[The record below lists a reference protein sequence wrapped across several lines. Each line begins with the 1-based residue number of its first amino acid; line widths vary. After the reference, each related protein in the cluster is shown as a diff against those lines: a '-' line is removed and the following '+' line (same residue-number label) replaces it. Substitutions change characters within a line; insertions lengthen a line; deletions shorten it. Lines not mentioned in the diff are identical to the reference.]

1 MTIGGEVEGELAA
14 VREILLELMG
24 AGGEPLAGEEDF
36 ARLALRI
43 FRLQCR
49 GNAVYGA
56 FVRGRGIDPDGVDD
70 WRSIPPVPTAAF
82 REFPL
87 VTGSP
92 GPDALVFRTSGTTG
106 GRERRG
112 EHHVADP
119 SIYHASLLP
128 PFRQALLPDGARL
141 PVAALLPPPSLVR
154 DSSLGHMVQ
163 VVMDRLAAPGGGW
176 FVDASGAID
185 EPAFLGLLEEATAA
199 GTPLLLVGTAFAWVH
214 WMDLMDARGI
224 RLALPRGSRIME
236 TGGFKGRSR
245 SVPRDDLYAGLSE
258 RLGIPLAAIVNEYG
272 MTELL
277 SQFYEPVLSG
287 EAPAEPG
294 ERYHVGPSWVRTR
307 VLHPE
312 TLEEVPPGQA
322 GLLCHVDLA
331 NVRSVMA
338 VLTSDLGVRVGTGFR
353 VLGRAPGA
361 EPRGCSLVMEELLAP
376 RERGG

>member
-1 MTIGGEVEGELAA
+1 MAVGGEVEAELAA
-14 VREILLELMG
+14 VREMLLEVM
-24 AGGEPLAGEEDF
+24 GGEGEALAAEEDF

-56 FVRGRGIDPDGVDD
+56 LVRGRGIDPEGVDD

-87 VTGSP
+87 VTGP
-92 GPDALVFRTSGTTG
+92 LGAEALVFRTSGTTG

-119 SIYHASLLP
+119 SLYRASLLS
-128 PFRQALLPDGARL
+128 PFRQALLPDGAGL
-141 PVAALLPPPSLVR
+141 PVAALLPPPSLVP
-154 DSSLGHMVQ
+154 DSSLGFMVAD
-163 VVMDRLAAPGGGW
+163 VMERLAAPGGGW

-185 EPAFLGLLEEATAA
+185 EPGFLGLLEGAVAA

-214 WMDLMDARGI
+214 WMDLMDARGL

-245 SVPRDDLYAGLSE
+245 SVPRDELYIGLSG
-258 RLGIPLAAIVNEYG
+258 RLGVPLEAIVNEYG

-277 SQFYEPVLSG
+277 SQF
-287 EAPAEPG
+287 
-294 ERYHVGPSWVRTR
+294 
-307 VLHPE
+307 
-312 TLEEVPPGQA
+312 
-322 GLLCHVDLA
+322 
-331 NVRSVMA
+331 
-338 VLTSDLGVRVGTGFR
+338 
-353 VLGRAPGA
+353 
-361 EPRGCSLVMEELLAP
+361 
-376 RERGG
+376 

>member
-1 MTIGGEVEGELAA
+1 MADGGELETELAE
-14 VREILLELMG
+14 VRGRLLQVMEG
-24 AGGEPLAGEEDF
+24 KDDALAGEEAF
-36 ARLALRI
+36 AALALRI

-49 GNAVYGA
+49 GNPVYGA
-56 FVRGRGIDPDGVDD
+56 FVRGRGIDPDAVEE
-70 WRSIPPVPTAAF
+70 WRAFPPVPTAAF
-82 REFPL
+82 RELPL
-87 VTGSP
+87 VTGTP
-92 GPDALVFRTSGTTG
+92 GPEALVFRTSGTTG

-119 SIYHASLLP
+119 SIYHASLLG
-128 PFRQALLPDGARL
+128 PFRRALLPDGARL
-141 PVAALLPPPSLVR
+141 PVGALLAPPSLVP

-163 VVMDRLAAPGGGW
+163 VVMERLSAPGGGW
-176 FVDASGAID
+176 FVDGAGALD
-185 EPAFLGLLEEATAA
+185 EPGFRALLEGAVAT

-214 WMDLMDARGI
+214 WMDRMDDRGL
-224 RLALPRGSRIME
+224 RLSLPHGTRIME

-245 SVPRDDLYAGLSE
+245 SVPRGELYDGLSR
-258 RLGIPLAAIVNEYG
+258 RLGVPLRAIVNEYG

-287 EAPAEPG
+287 EVPAEPG

-312 TLEEVPPGQA
+312 TLAEVPDGEE

-338 VLTSDLGVRVGTGFR
+338 VLTSDLGVRTGNGFR

-361 EPRGCSLVMEELLAP
+361 EPRGCSLVMEELLAR
-376 RERGG
+376 REGGG